1 MIYYNGQEEIEV
13 SEIDKLKD
21 LTQEETN
28 NLASGPQ
35 DLFFSKLDGVNH
47 TLQNYG
53 IKTLAVNDKWNWK
66 PGAYPIMREFIS
78 KKLEIDK
85 KCQSLT
91 KLLDRTRSNVNYTN
105 YLTRQIKEMEIEKN
119 NLKRLGVLKDV
130 DIDKF
135 KEKCV
140 EFVKRIEEQCSKAS
154 ELTKG
159 DVTINTFVT
168 DLETRVPRIYYNII
182 LNNLT
187 LSIYDG
193 DKMIQEIPLAQI
205 HIIISQNL
213 RTKLGIKNKDIRLT
227 GVYQDSNYK
236 EAKFPYIASGYN
248 NTEYSTVCLDKHY
261 DDVSNAIYKND
272 LISLSFIL
280 MQWAQY
286 YHISHS
292 NPYNQPHMLKFGMP
306 GEYSDEYSA
315 TQSSSAVNN
324 RSNEILERSIKSLN
338 LNYIDASEYYV
349 SSLDLVECKYRNLN
363 NDYLMSKMHIQ
374 LQNTEYYY
382 KTESL
387 VILLLNNI
395 MRNAENPNS
404 IWTISEEVSNLTG
417 QNIGINK
424 NSYQEGD
431 NQITDI
437 KDTQKSVTY
446 ALFNYFMNRP
456 YRNGF
461 RFIDKTN
468 EHMINELNPYDCNY
482 VFSYLEAHNFIEDEK
497 AEYVNDIVT
506 SDDKMKE
513 MMKNWANSSER
524 SA

>member
-1 MIYYNGQEEIEV
+1 MIYYNGREEIEV

-78 KKLEIDK
+78 KKLEINK

-91 KLLDRTRSNVNYTN
+91 KLLDRTRNNVNYTN
-105 YLTRQIKEMEIEKN
+105 YLSRQIREMEIEKN

-130 DIDKF
+130 DIDEF
-135 KEKCV
+135 KEKCI
-140 EFVKRIEEQCSKAS
+140 EFVKTIEEQCLKVS

-159 DVTINTFVT
+159 NVTINTFVNN
-168 DLETRVPRIYYNII
+168 LETRVPRIYYNII

-187 LSIYDG
+187 LFIYDG
-193 DKMIQEIPLAQI
+193 NKLIQEIPLAQI

-213 RTKLGIKNKDIRLT
+213 RTKLGVKNKDMQLI
-227 GVYQDSNYK
+227 GAYQDNSYK
-236 EAKFPYIASGYN
+236 EAKFPYIASGYSD
-248 NTEYSTVCLDKHY
+248 TDYSTVCLDKHY

-292 NPYNQPHMLKFGMP
+292 NPYNQPHMLDFGMP

-315 TQSSSAVNN
+315 TQSSSAVNS
-324 RSNEILERSIKSLN
+324 RSNETLENSIRSLN

-349 SSLDLVECKYRNLN
+349 SSLDLVECKYRGLN
-363 NDYLMSKMHIQ
+363 NDYIMSKMHIQ
-374 LQNTEYYY
+374 LQDTEYYY

-387 VILLLNNI
+387 VMLLLNNI

-417 QNIGINK
+417 QSIGINR
-424 NSYQEGD
+424 NSSQEGD

-437 KDTQKSVTY
+437 KETQKSVTY

-456 YRNGF
+456 FRNGF
-461 RFIDKTN
+461 RFIDKEN
-468 EHMINELNPYDCNY
+468 KDMLNDFNPYDCSY
-482 VFSYLEAHNFIEDEK
+482 VFSYLEAHNFIEDKK
-497 AEYVNDIVT
+497 AECVDDIMT
-506 SDDKMKE
+506 SDDKIKE

>member
-1 MIYYNGQEEIEV
+1 MIFYNGHEEIEV

-35 DLFFSKLDGVNH
+35 DAFFSKLDSVNH

-66 PGAYPIMREFIS
+66 PGAYPTMREFIS
-78 KKLEIDK
+78 RKLEIDK
-85 KCQSLT
+85 KCKSLT
-91 KLLDRTRSNVNYTN
+91 KLLDRTRTNVNYTN
-105 YLTRQIKEMEIEKN
+105 YLFRQIREMEIEKTA
-119 NLKRLGVLKDV
+119 LKRLGVLKNV

-135 KEKCV
+135 KEKCIK
-140 EFVKRIEEQCSKAS
+140 FVKTIEEQCLKSS

-159 DVTINTFVT
+159 NVTINTFIS

-187 LSIYDG
+187 LSVYDG

-213 RTKLGIKNKDIRLT
+213 RTKLGIKNKDIRLI
-227 GVYQDSNYK
+227 GVYQDANYK

-248 NTEYSTVCLDKHY
+248 NTDYSTVCLDKHY
-261 DDVSNAIYKND
+261 DDVSKAIYKND
-272 LISLSFIL
+272 LVSLSFIL

-292 NPYNQPHMLKFGMP
+292 NPYNQPNMLNFGMP
-306 GEYSDEYSA
+306 GKYSDEYSA

-324 RSNEILERSIKSLN
+324 RSHEILERKIRLLN
-338 LNYIDASEYYV
+338 LNYMDASEYYV
-349 SSLDLVECKYRNLN
+349 SSLDEVECKYRGLN
-363 NDYLMSKMHIQ
+363 NEYVKRKTHMQ
-374 LQNTEYYY
+374 LQDTEYYC
-382 KTESL
+382 KAESL
-387 VILLLNNI
+387 VVLLLDNI
-395 MRNAENPNS
+395 MRDAENPNT
-404 IWTISEEVSNLTG
+404 IWTISEEVSTLTG
-417 QNIGINK
+417 HSIGISK
-424 NSYQEGD
+424 NSYTEGE

-437 KDTQKSVTY
+437 KETQKSVTY
-446 ALFNYFMNRP
+446 ALFNYFINRP
-456 YRNGF
+456 FYNGYK
-461 RFIDKTN
+461 FIDETN
-468 EHMINELNPYDCNY
+468 KDMLNDLNPYDCNY
-482 VFSYLEAHNFIEDEK
+482 VFTYLEKHNFIEDVTVED
-497 AEYVNDIVT
+497 VNDMT
-506 SDDKMKE
+506 SNKKMKE

>member
-1 MIYYNGQEEIEV
+1 MIFYNGQEEIEV

-35 DLFFSKLDGVNH
+35 DLFFSKLDGVNY
-47 TLQNYG
+47 TLKTYG
-53 IKTLAVNDKWNWK
+53 IKTLDVNDKWNWK
-66 PGAYPIMREFIS
+66 PGAYSTMREFIS

-159 DVTINTFVT
+159 NVTINTFVT

-374 LQNTEYYY
+374 LQDTEYYY

-506 SDDKMKE
+506 SDDKIKE